1 MHRIALAA
9 VLVAAVAAA
18 VSVARA
24 GGAAR
29 RTLTVVA
36 HPRGVKTQMANPK
49 RPALGDRVVEQGGL
63 TTTAGKADGTYGL
76 QSTLLSLTGRGSEL
90 ALAALAL
97 PSGTITAA
105 GVHAAQ
111 DSFTLPVLGGTGA
124 YEGAHGTASF
134 AAGAKGAVR
143 VTLSL
148 DR

>member
-18 VSVARA
+18 VAVGRA
-24 GGAAR
+24 GGAAG
-29 RTLTVVA
+29 RTVVAVA

-49 RPALGDRVVEQGGL
+49 RPALGDRVVEQGVL

-76 QSTLLSLTGRGSEL
+76 QSTLLSLAGKGSEL
-90 ALAALAL
+90 ALAALSL
-97 PSGTITAA
+97 PSGTVTAA

-111 DSFTLPVLGGTGA
+111 DSFTLPVVGGTGA
-124 YEGAHGTASF
+124 YEGVRGTASF
-134 AAGAKGAVR
+134 AAGAGGAVR

-148 DR
+148 EP